1 MKKHFEK
8 LKYFDAYYKPVDD
21 LQERTFIGGT
31 VSILCWLTIIFLST
45 VRCYEFF
52 TNSETDESI
61 YVDTSRSSKLW
72 INIDFIVPRISCD
85 YIALDAMDSSG
96 EQHLHLEHNIFK
108 RRLDLNGTPIAEPKN
123 EKIGMKTIVKEEN
136 KTETTTAKPVCGSC
150 YGAEDPILNITCCN
164 TCEEVKEAYRIR
176 RWQIHETQI
185 EQCKSSATSHQIQ
198 KAFKEGCQ
206 IYGYM
211 EVNRVAGSFHVAPGQ
226 SFSINYVH
234 VHDVQPFSS
243 TQFNTSHIIRHLSFS
258 RTKVVGQLNNP
269 LDGSESYAIEGGTM
283 FHYYLK
289 IVPTLYV
296 LKHGETLETNQFS
309 VTKYEKVMSPMSGE
323 SGMPGIFFSYEL
335 SALMV
340 KVTDKDVP
348 ISHLVTD
355 LCSIVGGVWIVA
367 MFIDSICYRS
377 AKFLEKID
385 LGKAS

>member
-31 VSILCWLTIIFLST
+31 VSILCWLTIISLST

-72 INIDFIVPRISCD
+72 INIDFIIPRISCD

-123 EKIGMKTIVKEEN
+123 EKIGMKTIVKQEN
-136 KTETTTAKPVCGSC
+136 NTDSTTAKPVCGSC
-150 YGAEDPILNITCCN
+150 YGAEDPLLNITCCN
-164 TCEEVKEAYRIR
+164 TCEEVKEAYRLR

-185 EQCKSSATSHQIQ
+185 EQCKSSATSQQIQ

-206 IYGYM
+206 LYGYM
-211 EVNRVAGSFHVAPGQ
+211 EVNRVAGSFHIAPGQ

-243 TQFNTSHIIRHLSFS
+243 SQFNTSHIIRHLSFS
-258 RTKVVGQLNNP
+258 RTKVIGHLNNP
-269 LDGSESYAIEGGTM
+269 LDGSESYAMEGGTM

-367 MFIDSICYRS
+367 MFVDSICYRS
-377 AKFLEKID
+377 AKLLEKID

>member
-31 VSILCWLTIIFLST
+31 VSILCWLTIISLST

-72 INIDFIVPRISCD
+72 INIDFIIPRISCD

-123 EKIGMKTIVKEEN
+123 EKIGMKTIVKQEN
-136 KTETTTAKPVCGSC
+136 NTDSTTAKPVCGSC
-150 YGAEDPILNITCCN
+150 YGAEDPLLNITCCN
-164 TCEEVKEAYRIR
+164 TCEEVKEAYRLR

-185 EQCKSSATSHQIQ
+185 EQCKSSATSQQIQ

-211 EVNRVAGSFHVAPGQ
+211 EVNRVAGSFHIAPGQ

-243 TQFNTSHIIRHLSFS
+243 SQFNTSHIIRHLSFS
-258 RTKVVGQLNNP
+258 RTKVIGHLNNP
-269 LDGSESYAIEGGTM
+269 LDGSESYAMEGNLFNAFNLRNIQNIIYILINIT
-283 FHYYLK
+283 
-289 IVPTLYV
+289 
-296 LKHGETLETNQFS
+296 Q
-309 VTKYEKVMSPMSGE
+309 
-323 SGMPGIFFSYEL
+323 
-335 SALMV
+335 
-340 KVTDKDVP
+340 
-348 ISHLVTD
+348 
-355 LCSIVGGVWIVA
+355 
-367 MFIDSICYRS
+367 
-377 AKFLEKID
+377 
-385 LGKAS
+385 